1 MRMSGLTLD
10 TLPPIHIPLR
20 FFLTAPW
27 FGILAAMV
35 LLFSGPE
42 LWTSHWNPA
51 LIGLTHLF
59 TLGFMTMIMLGALFQ
74 LLPVLSGEQIP
85 GGSLLAFAVHLLL
98 VAGVLC
104 LSAGFALHEYFLLG
118 VASVLLAV
126 ALVGFAVAIGSKLV
140 TNIAGGDSIHALR
153 LAVAALLV
161 TIGLGCYRA
170 LAYLYPLEFPLN
182 LTMLHVSWALLGWV
196 LILIMGISFQVIP
209 MFQVT
214 PDYPSRLTRFIPPV
228 IFTGL
233 LLLAFVQAPVA
244 VAGLV
249 IIMGAAVLIYAG
261 FSLRLLQRRKRRLM
275 DVSVRFWQLGLS
287 CLIFAV
293 LLFWLVFLLPGVAGL
308 VMTPARGLLLA
319 GVLMIPGFACSII
332 MGMLQKI
339 VPFLAFL
346 HLQRHCATNMRA
358 IRSLPN
364 MHGFISPARSIWLLR
379 IHTVAIATLLGA
391 VIYGPLTGVA
401 GLVLLLDFGWLAF
414 LVTHAALLY
423 AGTRR
428 NIAAMEADK

>member
-10 TLPPIHIPLR
+10 SLPPIHIPFR

-35 LLFSGPE
+35 LLFSGPG

-59 TLGFMTMIMLGALFQ
+59 TLGFMTVIMLGALFQ
-74 LLPVLSGEQIP
+74 LLPVLSGERVP
-85 GGSLLAFAVHLLL
+85 GGTPLAFAVHLLM

-104 LSAGFALHEYFLLG
+104 LSAGFVFSEYFLLG
-118 VASVLLAV
+118 VAVVLLAM
-126 ALVGFAVAIGSKLV
+126 ALVGFTVAIGSKLA
-140 TNIAGGDSIHALR
+140 TNIAGGDSILAMR

-170 LAYLYPLEFPLN
+170 LAYLYPLASTLN

-214 PDYPSRLTRFIPPV
+214 PDYPPRMTRFIPPV

-244 VAGLV
+244 VAGVAIV
-249 IIMGAAVLIYAG
+249 IGVMVLIYAV
-261 FSLRLLQRRKRRLM
+261 FSLHLLQHRKRRLM

-287 CLIFAV
+287 CLILAV
-293 LLFWLVFLLPGVAGL
+293 LLFWLVSLLPGVAGSA
-308 VMTPARGLLLA
+308 MDSTRGLMLV
-319 GVLMIPGFACSII
+319 GVLMVLGFACSII

-346 HLQRHCATNMRA
+346 HLQRHCSANIRA

-364 MHGFISPARSIWLLR
+364 MHDFISPARSLWLLR
-379 IHTVAIATLLGA
+379 IHTVAIVAMLGA
-391 VIYGPLTGVA
+391 VIYGPLTGLA
-401 GLVLLLDFGWLAF
+401 GLALLLDFGWLAF
-414 LVTHAALLY
+414 LTINAALLY

-428 NIAAMEADK
+428 SIAAMGSG

>member
-1 MRMSGLTLD
+1 
-10 TLPPIHIPLR
+10 
-20 FFLTAPW
+20 
-27 FGILAAMV
+27 MV
-35 LLFSGPE
+35 VLFSGAE
-42 LWTSHWNPA
+42 LWTSPWNPA

-59 TLGFMTMIMLGALFQ
+59 TLGFMTMTMLGALFQ
-74 LLPVLSGEQIP
+74 LLPVLSGERVP
-85 GGSLLAFAVHLLL
+85 GGSPLAFAVHLLM

-104 LSAGFALHEYFLLG
+104 LSAGFVFQAYFLSG
-118 VASVLLAV
+118 IAVVLLAM
-126 ALVGFAVAIGSKLV
+126 ALVGFTVAIGRKLV

-153 LAVAALLV
+153 LAIAALLV
-161 TIGLGCYRA
+161 TLGLGCYRA
-170 LAYLYPLEFPLN
+170 MAYLYPLAFTSN

-214 PDYPSRLTRFIPPV
+214 PDYPSVLTRLVPPV

-233 LLLAFVQAPVA
+233 LLLTFVQTPVA
-244 VAGLV
+244 IAGVV
-249 IIMGAAVLIYAG
+249 IVTGAAVLIYAG
-261 FSLRLLQRRKRRLM
+261 FSLRLLQHRKRRLM

-287 CLIFAV
+287 CLILAV
-293 LLFWLVFLLPGVAGL
+293 LLFWLVFLLPGVAGAA
-308 VMTPARGLLLA
+308 MTSARGMLLV

-346 HLQRHCATNMRA
+346 HLQRHCSANIRA

-364 MHGFISPARSIWLLR
+364 MHGFISPARSLWLLR
-379 IHTVAIATLLGA
+379 IHVVAIAAMLGA
-391 VIYGPLTGVA
+391 VIHGPLTAVA
-401 GLVLLLDFGWLAF
+401 GFALLLEFGWLAF
-414 LVTHAALLY
+414 LSINAVLLY

-428 NIAAMEADK
+428 SIAAMEAD

>member
-10 TLPPIHIPLR
+10 SLPPIHIPFR

-35 LLFSGPE
+35 LLFSGPG

-59 TLGFMTMIMLGALFQ
+59 TLGFMTVIMLGALFQ
-74 LLPVLSGEQIP
+74 LLPVLSGERIP
-85 GGSLLAFAVHLLL
+85 GGTPLAFAVHLLM

-104 LSAGFALHEYFLLG
+104 LSAGFVFSEYFLLG
-118 VASVLLAV
+118 VAVALLAM
-126 ALVGFAVAIGSKLV
+126 ALVGFTVAIGSKLA
-140 TNIAGGDSIHALR
+140 TNIAGGDSILAMR

-170 LAYLYPLEFPLN
+170 LAYLYPLASTLN

-214 PDYPSRLTRFIPPV
+214 PDYPPGMTRFIPPV

-244 VAGLV
+244 VAGVAIVIGVMVLV
-249 IIMGAAVLIYAG
+249 YAV
-261 FSLRLLQRRKRRLM
+261 FSLHLLQHRKRRLM

-287 CLIFAV
+287 CLILAV
-293 LLFWLVFLLPGVAGL
+293 LLFWLVSLLPDVAGSA
-308 VMTPARGLLLA
+308 MDSSRGLMLV
-319 GVLMIPGFACSII
+319 GVLMVLGFACSII

-346 HLQRHCATNMRA
+346 HLQRHCSANIRA

-364 MHGFISPARSIWLLR
+364 MHDFISPARSLWLLR
-379 IHTVAIATLLGA
+379 IHTVAIVAMLGA
-391 VIYGPLTGVA
+391 VIYGPLTGLA
-401 GLVLLLDFGWLAF
+401 GLALLLDFGWLAF
-414 LVTHAALLY
+414 LTINAALLY

-428 NIAAMEADK
+428 SIAAMGSG

>member
-10 TLPPIHIPLR
+10 SLPPIHIPFR

-35 LLFSGPE
+35 LLFSGSE

-74 LLPVLSGEQIP
+74 LLPVLSGERVP
-85 GGSLLAFAVHLLL
+85 GGTLLAFAVHLLM

-104 LSAGFALHEYFLLG
+104 LSAGFVFRAYFLLG
-118 VASVLLAV
+118 IAVVLLTM
-126 ALVGFAVAIGSKLV
+126 ALVGFTVAIGSKLV
-140 TNIAGGDSIHALR
+140 TNIAGGDSIHAMR

-170 LAYLYPLEFPLN
+170 LAYLYPLESTLN
-182 LTMLHVSWALLGWV
+182 LTVLHVSWALLGWV

-233 LLLAFVQAPVA
+233 LLLAFVRAPVA
-244 VAGLV
+244 VAGVV
-249 IIMGAAVLIYAG
+249 IVIGAAVLIYAG
-261 FSLRLLQRRKRRLM
+261 FSLRLLQHRKRRLM

-287 CLIFAV
+287 CLILAV
-293 LLFWLVFLLPGVAGL
+293 LLFWLIFLLPGVAGSA
-308 VMTPARGLLLA
+308 MIHARGLMLV

-346 HLQRHCATNMRA
+346 HLQRHCSANIRA

-364 MHGFISPARSIWLLR
+364 MHGFISPARSLWLLR
-379 IHTVAIATLLGA
+379 IHTVAIAALLGA
-391 VIYGPLTGVA
+391 VIYGPLTGIA
-401 GLVLLLDFGWLAF
+401 GFALLLDFGWLAC
-414 LVTHAALLY
+414 LTINAALLY

-428 NIAAMEADK
+428 NIAAMGSD

>member
-10 TLPPIHIPLR
+10 SLPPIHIPFR

-35 LLFSGPE
+35 LLFSGSE

-74 LLPVLSGEQIP
+74 LLPVLSGERVP
-85 GGSLLAFAVHLLL
+85 GGTLLAFAVHLLM

-104 LSAGFALHEYFLLG
+104 LSAGFVFREYFLLG
-118 VASVLLAV
+118 IAVVLLTM
-126 ALVGFAVAIGSKLV
+126 ALVGFTGAIGSKLV
-140 TNIAGGDSIHALR
+140 TNIAGGDSIHAMR

-170 LAYLYPLEFPLN
+170 LAYLYPLESTLN

-233 LLLAFVQAPVA
+233 LLLAFVQVPVA
-244 VAGLV
+244 VAGVV
-249 IIMGAAVLIYAG
+249 IAIGAAVLIYAG
-261 FSLRLLQRRKRRLM
+261 FSLRLLQHRKRRLM

-287 CLIFAV
+287 CLILAV
-293 LLFWLVFLLPGVAGL
+293 LLFWLIFLLPGVAGSA
-308 VMTPARGLLLA
+308 MISARGLLLV
-319 GVLMIPGFACSII
+319 GVLMVPGFACSII

-346 HLQRHCATNMRA
+346 HLQRHCSANIRA

-364 MHGFISPARSIWLLR
+364 MHGFISPARSRWLLR
-379 IHTVAIATLLGA
+379 IHTVAIAAMLGA
-391 VIYGPLTGVA
+391 VIYGPLTGIA
-401 GLVLLLDFGWLAF
+401 GLALLLDFGWLAF
-414 LVTHAALLY
+414 LIINAALLY

-428 NIAAMEADK
+428 SIAAMGSG

>member
-10 TLPPIHIPLR
+10 SLPLIHIPFR

-27 FGILAAMV
+27 FGMLAAMV
-35 LLFSGPE
+35 LLFSGSE

-59 TLGFMTMIMLGALFQ
+59 TLGFMTMTMLGALFQ
-74 LLPVLSGEQIP
+74 LLPVLSGEQVP
-85 GGSLLAFAVHLLL
+85 GGTPLAFAVHLLM

-104 LSAGFALHEYFLLG
+104 LSAGFVFREYFLLG
-118 VASVLLAV
+118 IAVVLLAM
-126 ALVGFAVAIGSKLV
+126 ALVGFTVAIGRKLV

-153 LAVAALLV
+153 LAVVALLV

-170 LAYLYPLEFPLN
+170 LAYLYPLDSTLN

-214 PDYPSRLTRFIPPV
+214 PDYPSRLTRLVPPV
-228 IFTGL
+228 IFAGL
-233 LLLAFVQAPVA
+233 LLLAFVQTPVA

-249 IIMGAAVLIYAG
+249 IVIGAAVLIYAG
-261 FSLRLLQRRKRRLM
+261 FSLRLLQHRKRRLM

-287 CLIFAV
+287 CLILAV
-293 LLFWLVFLLPGVAGL
+293 LLFWLIFLLPGVADSA
-308 VMTPARGLLLA
+308 MTPARGLMLV
-319 GVLMIPGFACSII
+319 GVLMVPGFACSII

-346 HLQRHCATNMRA
+346 HLQRHCSANIRA

-364 MHGFISPARSIWLLR
+364 MHDFISPARSLWLLR
-379 IHTVAIATLLGA
+379 IHTVAIVAMLGA
-391 VIYGPLTGVA
+391 VIYGPLTGLA
-401 GLVLLLDFGWLAF
+401 GLALLLDFGWLAF
-414 LVTHAALLY
+414 LTINAALLY

-428 NIAAMEADK
+428 SIAAMGSG